1 MDQENIYELVIIGGG
16 PAGLTA
22 GLYASR
28 ARLKTLLME
37 SFSLS
42 SQILLGDTI
51 ENYPGF
57 PKAVKTFDL
66 IDRFKKQTQAFGLE
80 IVAEEVQ
87 NIKAKEEK
95 NSKLWQIVTRQKEY
109 TTQAVIIAT
118 GAKPSRLNV
127 PGEKVFQGRGVSYC
141 ATCDGA
147 FYKGKNIVAV
157 GGGDTAIEE
166 ALHLTKF
173 ADRVTL
179 IHRRDRLRATK
190 ILQEKVFSNKKI
202 NFLWETQVAEILG
215 KEKVEALKIKNIKTG
230 QEDKFPCQGVFIF
243 VGFKPNTDF
252 LTTSVEYNPESLIEL
267 DEKRHVIVDNNMHS
281 SVEGIFACGDCCHK
295 LLRQVITACGD
306 GATAAFSAQR
316 YVEKLAGR
324 AYDVNP

>member
-1 MDQENIYELVIIGGG
+1 MYELIIIGGG

-57 PKAVKTFDL
+57 PDGIKTFDL

-87 NIKAKEEK
+87 NIKAKKEE
-95 NSKLWQIVTRQKEY
+95 NFKLWQVVTQQKEY
-109 TTQAVIIAT
+109 TARAIIIAA
-118 GAKPSRLNV
+118 GAKPKRLNIT
-127 PGEKVFQGRGVSYC
+127 GEEEFLGRGVSYC

-166 ALHLTKF
+166 TLHLTKF
-173 ADRVTL
+173 ADKVTL

-190 ILQEKVFSNKKI
+190 ILQERVSTDKKI
-202 NFLWETQVAEILG
+202 ELVFNSQVIEIAG
-215 KEKVEALKIKNIKTG
+215 
-230 QEDKFPCQGVFIF
+230 EDKVKAVKLKNAKTEKETIISCDGVFIF
-243 VGFKPNTDF
+243 AGLLPNTDF
-252 LTTSVEYNPESLIEL
+252 LKGLVAL
-267 DEKRHVIVDNNMHS
+267 DEKGYIVTGVDM
-281 SVEGIFACGDCCHK
+281 ETQAKGIFACGDCRKK
-295 LLRQVITACGD
+295 LLFQVVTACGD
-306 GATAAFSAQR
+306 GATAAFSATQ
-316 YVEKLAGR
+316 YIEDLKG
-324 AYDVNP
+324 

>member
-1 MDQENIYELVIIGGG
+1 MNQENIYELIIIGGG

-28 ARLKTLLME
+28 ARLKTLLIE

-57 PKAVKTFDL
+57 PEGIKTFDL

-80 IVAEEVQ
+80 IIAEEVQ

-95 NSKLWQIVTRQKEY
+95 NSKLWQVVTRQKEY
-109 TTQAVIIAT
+109 TARAIIIAA
-118 GAKPSRLNV
+118 GAKPSRLNI
-127 PGEKVFQGRGVSYC
+127 PGEEEFLGRGVSYC

-173 ADRVTL
+173 AAQVTL
-179 IHRRDRLRATK
+179 IHRRDRLRAIK
-190 ILQEKVFSNKKI
+190 ILQERVFSNKKI
-202 NFLWETQVAEILG
+202 DFLWEMQVTEILG
-215 KEKVEALKIKNIKTG
+215 KEKVEAVKIKKIKS
-230 QEDKFPCQGVFIF
+230 EEERVFSCDGVFVF

-252 LTTSVEYNPESLIEL
+252 LKIRTDAKPESLMEL
-267 DEKRHVIVDNNMHS
+267 DEKGYVTVDKNMHS
-281 SVEGIFACGDCCHK
+281 SAEGIFACGDCCHK
-295 LLRQVITACGD
+295 VLRQVITACGD

-316 YVEKLAGR
+316 YVEKLTGR